1 LICKLKLCI
10 VMKQNK
16 NAALAEL
23 FAMETIKSVIFD
35 WGGVLIDDPA
45 PGLMQFCAKA
55 LLVTRESYIKAH
67 SKFADSFQKGTIC
80 EDEFWGKICSELNAS
95 KPDIPSLW
103 AEAFEAAYVPRN
115 GMFSIA
121 SSLQEN
127 GYRTA
132 VLSNTE
138 VPATQYFHQQKYDM
152 FDVLVFSCAEG
163 IQKPDRKIYELTLE
177 KLGSQPR
184 QSVFIDDNLE
194 YIDGAK
200 EAGINTILFQNTDQ
214 VKDELKQLGVKIYI
228 NKTG

>member
-1 LICKLKLCI
+1 
-10 VMKQNK
+10 M
-16 NAALAEL
+16 AEL

-45 PGLMQFCAKA
+45 PGLMQYCAKA
-55 LLVTRESYIKAH
+55 LGVSRESYIDAH
-67 SKFADSFQKGTIC
+67 SKFADGFEKGTAC
-80 EDEFWGKICSELNAS
+80 EDEFWGKICSELNVP

-121 SSLQEN
+121 VSLQEN

-138 VPATQYFHQQKYDM
+138 APAMQYFHQQQYDM

-177 KLGSQPR
+177 KLGSQPG
-184 QSVFIDDNLE
+184 QSVFIDDNPE
-194 YIDGAK
+194 YINGAK
-200 EAGINTILFQNTDQ
+200 EAGLNTILFENINQL
-214 VKDELKQLGVKIYI
+214 KDTLAELRIE
-228 NKTG
+228 